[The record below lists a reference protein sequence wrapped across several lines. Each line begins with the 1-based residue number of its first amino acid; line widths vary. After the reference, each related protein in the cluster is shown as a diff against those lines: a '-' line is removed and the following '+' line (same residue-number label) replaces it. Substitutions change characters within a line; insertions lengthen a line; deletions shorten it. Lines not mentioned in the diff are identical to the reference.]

1 MRKTLMLA
9 LAALLAGCSTPA
21 PKAEYTLTYASPY
34 PPTHPFSKADIAWM
48 AQVEKDSGGRIA
60 FKPYWSGALISSDMS
75 ELCAMS
81 DRCLVLSNGKITG
94 EFVGEDITQENVM
107 RAAIAS

>member
-1 MRKTLMLA
+1 MYKRQA
-9 LAALLAGCSTPA
+9 QQG
-21 PKAEYTLTYASPY
+21 
-34 PPTHPFSKADIAWM
+34 M
-48 AQVEKDSGGRIA
+48 AIV
-60 FKPYWSGALISSDMS
+60 LISSDMS